1 MITYEERREVARR
14 LRGQAKKLGPNMD
27 AHEFTRCVADVLD
40 VDGNMTW
47 YEMELRLADLI
58 DPDNIPY
65 NADGNA
71 HGLSGHCDRDALLAL
86 ADDLDYAGA
95 NIENVAYFDQTF
107 YESARR
113 IRDAVDAREG
123 GSDAPAAGD
132 KAEAATDAHADEGE
146 AAEGARTPS
155 IEVLR
160 WVKDNGGIE
169 AVKKRLMPEGMEW
182 PTVDGKP
189 VDFVTGYEPSL
200 GVLEAVSIYSNGA
213 CEVMGHDGII
223 KDVKEIHVATTKV
236 LDADGAECHV
246 GDHGYWLDQP
256 GVEIII
262 KHIDPR
268 ETSQLTVYDVH
279 GRGNTIGAEEFTH
292 RAPVLAADGRPLH
305 EGEHVWHVETGTE
318 LVIKELPKPGA
329 YQAVVVFAPP
339 ASHLTSFDPD
349 RLTHE
354 RSDSWERIEHDA
366 RKGSC
371 DYFGYDANGCDGC
384 PAYGWNVTR
393 GGNGCG
399 NAKMADLMRRAK
411 ALAGVE

>member
-1 MITYEERREVARR
+1 MKPTNDERREVAAKMRKGVNEGRPFCGFVISDIIGVSYFEEVKCWNRLIDLIEPAPPSSDRGLTR
-14 LRGQAKKLGPNMD
+14 LREEMLNM
-27 AHEFTRCVADVLD
+27 ADEMESD
-40 VDGNMTW
+40 VDGGT
-47 YEMELRLADLI
+47 
-58 DPDNIPY
+58 
-65 NADGNA
+65 
-71 HGLSGHCDRDALLAL
+71 
-86 ADDLDYAGA
+86 
-95 NIENVAYFDQTF
+95 YFAIF
-107 YESARR
+107 ARTIVRSYVSR
-113 IRDAVDAREG
+113 IREACEG

-146 AAEGARTPS
+146 ASEGARTPN

-169 AVKKRLMPEGMEW
+169 AVKKRLIPEGMEW

-223 KDVKEIHVATTKV
+223 KGVTDIHIAKPKV

-246 GDHGYWLDQP
+246 GDHGYWLDQS

-292 RAPVLAADGRPLH
+292 RAPVIAADGRPLR
-305 EGEHVWHVETGTE
+305 EGETVWTVKNGDGPYHVQEIRDGVSVCVEETSCEFMT
-318 LVIKELPKPGA
+318 KE
-329 YQAVVVFAPP
+329 
-339 ASHLTSFDPD
+339 
-349 RLTHE
+349 LTHE
-354 RSDSWERIEHDA
+354 RPETWERLDDDA
-366 RKGSC
+366 TIPSAIYCERMGIV
-371 DYFGYDANGCDGC
+371 DDGGYS
-384 PAYGWNVTR
+384 PEEL
-393 GGNGCG
+393 
-399 NAKMADLMRRAK
+399 MARDLVRRAK